1 MTPKYGYLVTLKYI
15 TKMILRSLLVRSL
28 LVFSGIC
35 CLAAIVGSVYQMQ
48 ATAADLKAH
57 PAPGRIVNVNGLNYH
72 LNCTGTGSPT
82 IVLEAGLGESIL
94 SWYPVQ
100 AKFAKTT
107 QVCAYDRAGL
117 GWSDPAYGLMSP
129 EQVATNLHTL
139 LRNASITPPFVL
151 VCHSRGGI
159 FCRNYYYQFTHEVK
173 GLVLVDS
180 THEQGAF
187 REYPYA
193 QADYLKQRTQIA
205 IAPLLSRIG
214 VIRLMGWANADRLP
228 SPLPADILAAKSAVQ
243 NRTDTT
249 LAVVNEIAM
258 MRKSLDATT
267 PPPSSLGKL
276 PLVVLTAGKGIDIGL
291 AEREATASNSSV
303 ENAVAVAR
311 LERALQEEL
320 AALSSNSRHVI
331 AEKSGHFIMYDQ
343 PDLLVSNVLEL
354 LNSIRCLFPHDC

>member
-1 MTPKYGYLVTLKYI
+1 MMP
-15 TKMILRSLLVRSL
+15 RSLLIRGL

-48 ATAADLKAH
+48 ATVAELKAH
-57 PAPGRIVNVNGLNYH
+57 PTPGRMVNVNGLNYH

-82 IVLEAGLGESIL
+82 IILEAGLGESSL

-100 AKFAKTT
+100 AKLAQTT

-117 GWSDPAYGLMSP
+117 GWSDAVDESMSP
-129 EQVATNLHTL
+129 EQVAINLHTL
-139 LRNASITPPFVL
+139 LRNAPIPSPFVL

-159 FCRNYYYQFTHEVK
+159 FCRQFYRQFPSEVK

-193 QADYLKQRTQIA
+193 QADYIKQRIQMA

-214 VIRLMGWANADRLP
+214 IIRLMGWAKADRLP
-228 SPLPADILAAKSAVQ
+228 SPLPANILAAKTAVQ

-249 LAVVNEIAM
+249 LAVVNEIAV
-258 MRKSLDATT
+258 MRKSLDAAT

-276 PLVVLTAGKGIDIGL
+276 PLVVLTAGKGIDL
-291 AEREATASNSSV
+291 ALAKREAIASNSSV

-311 LERALQEEL
+311 LERTSQEEL
-320 AALSSNSRHVI
+320 ATLSSNSKHVI
-331 AEKSGHFIMYDQ
+331 ADRSGHFIMYDQ

-354 LNSIRCLFPHDC
+354 LNSVRCLSAHDC

>member
-1 MTPKYGYLVTLKYI
+1 
-15 TKMILRSLLVRSL
+15 MILSSLLVRGL
-28 LVFSGIC
+28 LGFFGIC
-35 CLAAIVGSVYQMQ
+35 CLAGIVGSLYNMQ

-57 PAPGRIVNVNGLNYH
+57 PAPGRMVNVNGLNYH

-82 IVLEAGLGESIL
+82 SILEAGLGESAL

-100 AKFAKTT
+100 AKLAQTT

-117 GWSDPAYGLMSP
+117 GWSDPADGPMSP

-139 LRNASITPPFVL
+139 LRNASIMSPFVL

-159 FCRNYYYQFTHEVK
+159 FCRQFYRQFPSEVK

-193 QADYLKQRTQIA
+193 QADYFKQRIQIA

-214 VIRLMGWANADRLP
+214 VIRLMGWANADRQPSSLP
-228 SPLPADILAAKSAVQ
+228 TDMLAAKTAVQ

-249 LAVVNEIAM
+249 LSIVNEITE
-258 MRKSLDATT
+258 MRKGLDPST
-267 PPPSSLGKL
+267 PPPASLGNL
-276 PLVVLTAGKGIDIGL
+276 PLVVLTAGNGIDSAL
-291 AEREATASNSSV
+291 AEREAKTSNGSV

-311 LERALQEEL
+311 IERTSQEEL
-320 AALSSNSRHVI
+320 AALSSNSKHVI
-331 AEKSGHFIMYDQ
+331 ADKSGHFIMYDQ

-354 LNSIRCLFPHDC
+354 LNSVRCLSPRDC

>member
-1 MTPKYGYLVTLKYI
+1 
-15 TKMILRSLLVRSL
+15 MILRRFLVLGL

-35 CLAAIVGSVYQMQ
+35 FLAAILGSVYQMQ
-48 ATAADLKAH
+48 ATAADLKSH
-57 PAPGRIVNVNGLNYH
+57 PAPGRMVNVNGLIYH

-82 IVLEAGLGESIL
+82 IILEAGLGESSL

-100 AKFAKTT
+100 AKLAQTT

-117 GWSDPAYGLMSP
+117 GWSDPADKPMSP

-139 LRNASITPPFVL
+139 LHNASITPPFVM
-151 VCHSRGGI
+151 VCHSRGGL
-159 FCRNYYYQFTHEVK
+159 FCRQFYHQYPSEVG

-187 REYPYA
+187 REYTFA
-193 QADYLKQRTQIA
+193 KEDYLKQRIQIA
-205 IAPLLSRIG
+205 LAPLLSRIG
-214 VIRLMGWANADRLP
+214 VIRMMGWANADRLP
-228 SPLPADILAAKSAVQ
+228 SPLPADILAAKTAVQ

-249 LAVVNEIAM
+249 LAVVNEITE
-258 MRKSLDATT
+258 MRKRLDPST
-267 PPPSSLGKL
+267 PPPASLGNL

-303 ENAVAVAR
+303 ENAVTVAR
-311 LERALQEEL
+311 LERTLQEEL
-320 AALSSNSRHVI
+320 AALSSNSKHVI

-343 PDLLVSNVLEL
+343 PDLLVSNVLKL
-354 LNSIRCLFPHDC
+354 LNSVRCLSPQDC

>member
-1 MTPKYGYLVTLKYI
+1 MMP
-15 TKMILRSLLVRSL
+15 RSLLIRGL

-35 CLAAIVGSVYQMQ
+35 CLAAILGSVYQMQ
-48 ATAADLKAH
+48 ATAADLKSH
-57 PAPGRIVNVNGLNYH
+57 PAPGRMVNVNGLIYH

-82 IVLEAGLGESIL
+82 IILEAGLGESSL

-100 AKFAKTT
+100 AKLSQTT

-117 GWSDPAYGLMSP
+117 GWSDPADEPMSP

-139 LRNASITPPFVL
+139 LRNAPITPPFVL

-159 FCRNYYYQFTHEVK
+159 FCRHYYHQFTQEVK

-187 REYPYA
+187 REYPYV
-193 QADYLKQRTQIA
+193 QADYLKQGIQIA

-228 SPLPADILAAKSAVQ
+228 SPLPDDILAAKSAVQ

-249 LAVVNEIAM
+249 LAVINEITE
-258 MRKSLDATT
+258 MRKGLDPST
-267 PPPSSLGKL
+267 PPPASLGNL
-276 PLVVLTAGKGIDIGL
+276 PLVVLTAGNGIDIVL
-291 AEREATASNSSV
+291 AEREAKTSNGSV

-311 LERALQEEL
+311 IERTSHEEL
-320 AALSSNSRHVI
+320 AALSSNSKHVI
-331 AEKSGHFIMYDQ
+331 ADRSGHFIMYDQ
-343 PDLLVSNVLEL
+343 PDLLESNVLEL
-354 LNSIRCLFPHDC
+354 LNSVRCLSAHDC